1 MAAQPD
7 QDRGVFAVERSPS
20 LANWKPAP
28 PRGDPSLTSNV
39 AVDCGWGRLLFGHTF
54 TTNEAI
60 VEALCAEAPGR
71 RDVALYLRDP
81 HVLLS
86 IAPQSL
92 FLDPSHT
99 FRLPLERPRRSG
111 PRPRGFSVRRVRRRA
126 DADEMRRLFLSAH
139 MVPVDPDFVW
149 EHRDVAE
156 LSYAVAE
163 DNDTGEILGTVT
175 GVDHVAAFE
184 DPEAGSSLW
193 TLAVDPQARR
203 PGVGAGLVRYLAG
216 LFRDRGRRYMDLS
229 VLADNEAAIA
239 LYTKL
244 GFERVPVF
252 CVKHKQN
259 PINEPLFA
267 ATPGSHQLNPYARL
281 IVDEA
286 ARRGIW
292 VDVVDAAEGYFRLSS
307 GGRSVLCRESL
318 SELTSGVAMS
328 RCQNKRVTLRVW
340 RQAGLPV
347 PDQIPAGSP
356 EENTAFLRQHGR
368 VVVKP
373 VDGEQGHGVAVDLK
387 TPEEVEAAVRSAS
400 HFGEVVLEQF
410 VEGSDLRV
418 IVIGGEVV
426 AAATRRPPSIVG
438 DGRLTVETLIGKQSR
453 RRAAATSGE
462 SEIPIDEET
471 LRTLKAE
478 GLQLR
483 DVPERDREVVVRKT
497 ANLHAGGTI
506 HDVTSRLH
514 PDLAEASVTAAR
526 LLDIPVVGLDLLV
539 RDPAKPDYYLIEAN
553 ERPGLANHEPQPTA
567 ERFVS
572 LLFPSLDPGDPR
584 IPVPSRSLAQR

>member
-1 MAAQPD
+1 MTAQPEAD
-7 QDRGVFAVERSPS
+7 HDREVLDVERSPS

-28 PRGDPSLTSNV
+28 AEGDASLVSDV

-54 TTNEAI
+54 SSNEALA
-60 VEALCAEAPGR
+60 EALCAEAPGR

-86 IAPQSL
+86 VAPQNL

-99 FRLPLERPRRSG
+99 FRLPLERPRTG
-111 PRPRGFSVRRVRRRA
+111 APRHRGFRVRPVRRRS
-126 DADEMRRLFLSAH
+126 DTGEMRRLFLGAH
-139 MVPVDPDFVW
+139 MVPVEPDFVW
-149 EHRDVAE
+149 EHRDSDR
-156 LSYAVAE
+156 LSYLVAE
-163 DNDTGEILGTVT
+163 DDDTGEILGTVT
-175 GVDHVAAFE
+175 GVDHVAAFG
-184 DPEAGSSLW
+184 DPEGGSSLW

-203 PGVGAGLVRYLAG
+203 PGVGAGLVLHLSE
-216 LFRDRGRRYMDLS
+216 LFRERGRRFMDLS

-267 ATPGSHQLNPYARL
+267 PTTGSQQLNPYARI

-286 ARRGIW
+286 LRRGIR
-292 VDVVDAAEGYFRLSS
+292 VDVVDAEEGYFRLTS

-340 RQAGLPV
+340 REAGLPV
-347 PDQIPAGSP
+347 PDQTPAGSA
-356 EENTAFLRQHGR
+356 EQNSAFLEKHGR
-368 VVVKP
+368 LVVKP
-373 VDGEQGHGVAVDLK
+373 ADAEQGHGVAVDLR
-387 TPEEVEAAVRSAS
+387 TGDEVEAAVEAAS
-400 HFGEVVLEQF
+400 RFGGVVLEQF

-426 AAATRRPPSIVG
+426 AAAIRRPPRVVG
-438 DGRLTVETLIGKQSR
+438 DGSLTVEQLIRKQSR
-453 RRAAATSGE
+453 RRAAATGGE
-462 SEIPIDEET
+462 SAIPVDDETRRT
-471 LRTLKAE
+471 LRAE
-478 GLQLR
+478 GLALG
-483 DVPERDREVVVRKT
+483 DVLERDRELVVRKT
-497 ANLHAGGTI
+497 ANLHSGGTI
-506 HDVTSRLH
+506 HDVTARLH
-514 PDLAEASVTAAR
+514 PELAEASVAAAR
-526 LLDIPVVGLDLLV
+526 LLDMPVVGLDLLV
-539 RDPAKPDYYLIEAN
+539 RDPTEPDYYLIEAN

-572 LLFPSLDPGDPR
+572 LLFPASTPADIRVPG
-584 IPVPSRSLAQR
+584 QR